1 MNKQFIKVRSLK
13 DTIIFTSVILV
24 GAILALLPLGTGVTL
39 AGCTIIVVGIILA
52 LVLKSGYREVNNP
65 GLYHKTEY
73 LFEAKHRA
81 ELMKAVENNP
91 SKIDVR
97 EEGRGLTIRLDVY
110 HSTVSQSA
118 FIQLF
123 EYVPY
128 EYVAISKV
136 KECDR
141 NEIKHI
147 IK

>member
-13 DTIIFTSVILV
+13 DIIISTSVILV

-52 LVLKSGYREVNNP
+52 LILKSGYREVNNP

-136 KECDR
+136 VEYDR